1 MSRTHT
7 IAATTVASEIRFAEQ
22 PEAGLRDR
30 RRKVQLECDGE
41 SYDFRSV
48 QVLSTRLVVHEI
60 ELIKFICPRC
70 GAKHQS
76 LLFG

>member
-7 IAATTVASEIRFAEQ
+7 IAAVTMASEIRFAEPQ
-22 PEAGLRDR
+22 EVGLRDR
-30 RRKVQLECDGE
+30 RRKVLLECDGE

-48 QVLSTRLVVHEI
+48 QVLSTRFVVQEI
-60 ELIKFICPRC
+60 EVIKFICPRC